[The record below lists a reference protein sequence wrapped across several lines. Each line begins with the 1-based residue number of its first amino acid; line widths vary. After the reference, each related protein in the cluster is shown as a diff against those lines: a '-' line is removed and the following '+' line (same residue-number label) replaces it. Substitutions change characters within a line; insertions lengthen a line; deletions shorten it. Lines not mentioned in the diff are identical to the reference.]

1 MKSTKTQLKQSFQ
14 QSNIK
19 KPFKGFFNIESLK
32 TRENNLYLLNNF
44 IFKYNF
50 VIKFF
55 NCTFKNFSI
64 IH

>member
-32 TRENNLYLLNNF
+32 TRENNLYLLNNW
-44 IFKYNF
+44 
-50 VIKFF
+50 
-55 NCTFKNFSI
+55 S
-64 IH
+64 